1 MCIRDRGDES
11 EYRTVVG
18 NFVTW
23 SELNHLQLNVTKTK
37 ELIVD
42 LRRAK
47 TPVTPVSIQGVPVD
61 TVEEY
66 KYLGV
71 YFNNKLDWTR
81 NTEAVY
87 KKGQSRLFFLRRLRS
102 FNICRTM
109 LRMFY
114 ESVVASRIFF
124 AVTCWGSGLKVADNN
139 RLNKLIRRAGDVVGE
154 ELDTLTTVAERR
166 MLSRLQSILDN
177 VAHPLYDTLAQQR
190 STFSRRLLSPRCT
203 TERHRKSFLPV
214 VINLYNA
221 SLRVRHPFSII

>member
-1 MCIRDRGDES
+1 M
-11 EYRTVVG
+11 
-18 NFVTW
+18 
-23 SELNHLQLNVTKTK
+23 
-37 ELIVD
+37 
-42 LRRAK
+42 
-47 TPVTPVSIQGVPVD
+47 D

-71 YFNNKLDWTR
+71 YLNNKLDWTR
-81 NTEAVY
+81 HAEAVY

-114 ESVVASRIFF
+114 QSVVASAIFF
-124 AVTCWGSGLKVADNN
+124 AVTCWGSGMKVADTN

-154 ELDTLTTVAERR
+154 ELDTLTIGSARR

-177 VAHPLYDTLAQQR
+177 VSHPLYDTLAQQR

-214 VINLYNA
+214 VIKLYNT
-221 SLRVRHPFSII
+221 SLRESHTPSL